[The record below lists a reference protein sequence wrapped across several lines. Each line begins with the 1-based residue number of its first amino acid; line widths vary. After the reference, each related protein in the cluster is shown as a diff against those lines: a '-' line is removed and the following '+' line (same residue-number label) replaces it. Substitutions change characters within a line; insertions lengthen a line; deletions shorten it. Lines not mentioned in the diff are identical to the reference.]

1 MKPLKNFFFLFFFCL
16 IIFGVGAFVGVKMQ
30 SPDKPEY
37 NNADSIR
44 NASIDSV
51 KGEYQQV
58 IDSLDKVKPKI
69 VYRIKWLKGADT
81 IIYVGNDTAC
91 IEILERKNNLI
102 QGLDSLCEVLD
113 LEARTYSDLLLLET
127 EKTQIEISRFN
138 ALSYKTDSII
148 LNYKDSLT
156 AQRKTID
163 KAIKK
168 EKCKTFFYKVTTTVA
183 TALGIYGII
192 SK

>member
-1 MKPLKNFFFLFFFCL
+1 MKPLNNFFLLFLFCL
-16 IIFGVGAFVGVKMQ
+16 ILFAVGAFVGVKMQ
-30 SPDKPEY
+30 VPDKPNY
-37 NNADSIR
+37 STADSLR
-44 NASIDSV
+44 NVAIDSV

-69 VYRIKWLKGADT
+69 FYRVKWLKGADS
-81 IIYVGNDTAC
+81 IIYVGNDTTC
-91 IEILERKNNLI
+91 MEILERKNNLI

-113 LEARTYSDLLLLET
+113 LEARTYSDLLVLET
-127 EKTQIEISRFN
+127 EKTQIEIKRFN

-156 AQRKTID
+156 AQRKTSD

-168 EKCKTFFYKVTTTVA
+168 EKGKTFFYKVTTTVA
-183 TALGIYGII
+183 AALGIYGTIR
-192 SK
+192 

>member
-1 MKPLKNFFFLFFFCL
+1 MNKLITYIFVGLILFV
-16 IIFGVGAFVGVKMQ
+16 VGAFIGVKLQ
-30 SPDKPEY
+30 VPDKPEY
-37 NNADSIR
+37 NNADSLR
-44 NASIDSV
+44 NVSIDSV

-69 VYRIKWLKGADT
+69 IYRIKWLKGADT
-81 IIYVGNDTAC
+81 TIYVGNDTSC

-127 EKTQIEISRFN
+127 EKTQIEIKRFN
-138 ALSYKTDSII
+138 ALSYKTDSVI

-156 AQRKTID
+156 AQRKTSD

-168 EKCKTFFYKVTTTVA
+168 EKRKTFFYKVTTTVA
-183 TALGIYGII
+183 AALGIYGTIT
-192 SK
+192 K